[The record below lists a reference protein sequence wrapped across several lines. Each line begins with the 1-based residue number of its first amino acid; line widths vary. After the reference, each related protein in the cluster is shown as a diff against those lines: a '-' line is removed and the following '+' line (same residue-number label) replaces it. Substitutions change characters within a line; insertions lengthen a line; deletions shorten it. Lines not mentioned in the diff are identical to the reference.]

1 MPAGEDSPED
11 APARA
16 ALLVVDVLNTFR
28 HADGDRLLASLEQRV
43 DALERAIA
51 DARARGLPVIYV
63 NDNWGRWDGDA
74 PALVRD
80 AVERGLGGPLVA
92 RLAPQ
97 PGDRFVVKPGYS
109 GFDYTPLGP
118 LLDSL
123 GVERVAIV
131 GAATEMCV
139 RDTAID
145 ASRLGLGT
153 AVLRDGC
160 ITTDPALEGLAL
172 ESLARLAR
180 VQVVDGLADALAAGL
195 PEASVR

>member
-1 MPAGEDSPED
+1 MADE

-28 HADGDRLLASLEQRV
+28 HADGERLLASLEERV
-43 DALERAIA
+43 DGLERALG
-51 DARARGLPVIYV
+51 DARARALPVIYL

-92 RLAPQ
+92 RLAPRS
-97 PGDRFVVKPGYS
+97 GDRFVLKPGYS
-109 GFDYTPLGP
+109 GFDHTPLGP
-118 LLDSL
+118 LLESL
-123 GVERVAIV
+123 AVERVAIM

-145 ASRLGLGT
+145 ASRAGLAT
-153 AVLRDGC
+153 AVVRDAC
-160 ITTDPALEGLAL
+160 VTTDSALERLAL
-172 ESLARLAR
+172 ESLERLAGVR
-180 VQVVDGLADALAAGL
+180 LAEGLAEALAAGR
-195 PEASVR
+195 ETVAVR

>member
-1 MPAGEDSPED
+1 MGSPEPDD
-11 APARA
+11 APVPA

-28 HADGDRLLASLEQRV
+28 HEDGDRLLASLEER
-43 DALERAIA
+43 APGLERAIA

-80 AVERGLGGPLVA
+80 AVEHGLGGPLVA

-109 GFDYTPLGP
+109 GFDHTPLGP

-123 GVERVAIV
+123 GVAHVAII

-145 ASRLGLGT
+145 ASRRGLGT

-160 ITTDPALEGLAL
+160 VTTDPSLERLAL
-172 ESLARLAR
+172 ESLERLAR
-180 VQVVDGLADALAAGL
+180 VRVVDGLAEALAAGRDAA
-195 PEASVR
+195 PVR